1 MTHDPAAGTGNA
13 LRAVSDGLLSDLDRL
28 AELESAKRSLKPG
41 DPALVDVST
50 EIEQLAT
57 HVLGLTIEERV
68 LSEQADVEVA
78 VSGASAPSASIEAT
92 KPRSARE
99 IIDAWREAE
108 RRAERAVPGSPEAA
122 ELATEIER
130 LRTEYRATRG

>member
-1 MTHDPAAGTGNA
+1 MTQDPTAGTGNA
-13 LRAVSDGLLSDLDRL
+13 LRAVSDGLLADLDHL
-28 AELESAKRSLKPG
+28 SELESAKRSLKPG
-41 DPALVDVST
+41 DPKLVDVST
-50 EIEQLAT
+50 EIERLAT

-78 VSGASAPSASIEAT
+78 LSGSSAPTATIEAT

-99 IIDAWREAE
+99 IIDAWRDAE
-108 RRAERAVPGSPEAA
+108 RRAERAAPGSPEAA

-130 LRTEYRATRG
+130 LRTEYRATLG